1 MRDRRPHAGPVP
13 IAEVL
18 AKLDT
23 AQRTGVDVL
32 RRGALKT
39 ALREALGPTLAAR
52 CSLVRLTDDE
62 IVLGAGGASLVALRG
77 ATARIRA
84 ALAVV
89 GYQGELHLVAIPGE
103 PRPWS
108 QLG

>member
-1 MRDRRPHAGPVP
+1 MRDRGRVPGPVP

-23 AQRTGVDVL
+23 AQRAGVDVV
-32 RRGALKT
+32 RRGELKT
-39 ALREALGPTLAAR
+39 VVREALGPALVRR
-52 CSLVRLTDDE
+52 CSLVRLAEDE
-62 IVLGAGGASLVALRG
+62 IVLGAGGAGLVALRG
-77 ATARIRA
+77 AAARLRV
-84 ALAVV
+84 ALAEA
-89 GYQGELHLVAIPGE
+89 GYQGELRLVAIPGE